1 MNELESLKKKIKYR
15 SSYRGTK
22 EMDLL
27 LGSFISKYIDT
38 FSLGELKKLVVFI
51 ECNDEDIS
59 NFYLN
64 KTPIKFFEDK
74 KILDLFIK
82 HKIR

>member
-22 EMDLL
+22 EMDILL
-27 LGSFISKYIDT
+27 SSFALKYIDT
-38 FSLGELKKLVVFI
+38 LNLEELKKLN
-51 ECNDEDIS
+51 ELMSCSDEDIS
-59 NFYLN
+59 NFYLS
-64 KTPIKFFEDK
+64 KTPIKFFDDK

-82 HKIR
+82 HKIK

>member
-1 MNELESLKKKIKYR
+1 MNKLEKLKKKILYR

-27 LGSFISKYIDT
+27 LGSFVRFYINE
-38 FSLGELKKLVVFI
+38 FNEKELLNLSNLLDI
-51 ECNDEDIS
+51 EDEILL

-64 KTPIKFFEDK
+64 ETPHNKLKENKITDLYKKFK
-74 KILDLFIK
+74 L
-82 HKIR
+82 

>member
-1 MNELESLKKKIKYR
+1 MNKLEKLKKKILYR

-27 LGSFISKYIDT
+27 LGSFVRFYINE
-38 FSLGELKKLVVFI
+38 FNEKELLNLRNLLDI
-51 ECNDEDIS
+51 EDEILL

-64 KTPIKFFEDK
+64 ETPHNKLKENKITDLYKKFK
-74 KILDLFIK
+74 L
-82 HKIR
+82 

>member
-27 LGSFISKYIDT
+27 LTSFVFSIID
-38 FSLGELKKLVVFI
+38 SLSFEELERLDDFLN
-51 ECNDEDIS
+51 CNDEDIS

-64 KTPIKFFEDK
+64 KIPIMSFRNK
-74 KILDLFIK
+74 KILDLFTGF
-82 HKIR
+82 KIR

>member
-27 LGSFISKYIDT
+27 LTSFVLNIID
-38 FSLGELKKLVVFI
+38 SLSFEELERLDDFLN
-51 ECNDEDIS
+51 CNDEDIS

-64 KTPIKFFEDK
+64 KIPIMSFRNK
-74 KILDLFIK
+74 KILDLFTGF
-82 HKIR
+82 KIR

>member
-1 MNELESLKKKIKYR
+1 MNELESLKNKIKYR

-27 LGSFISKYIDT
+27 LGSFTFKYVEI
-38 FSLGELKKLVVFI
+38 FSFDELERLNNFI

-64 KTPIKFFEDK
+64 KTPIKSFNDK
-74 KILDLFIK
+74 KILDLFIE
-82 HKIR
+82 HKI

>member
-1 MNELESLKKKIKYR
+1 MNELESLKNKIKYR

-27 LGSFISKYIDT
+27 LGSFTFKYVEI
-38 FSLGELKKLVVFI
+38 FSFDELESLNNFI

-64 KTPIKFFEDK
+64 KTPIKSFNDK
-74 KILDLFIK
+74 KILDLFIE
-82 HKIR
+82 HKI

>member
-27 LGSFISKYIDT
+27 LNSFVTHIIN
-38 FSLGELKKLVVFI
+38 SLSHEELKKLDDFLNC
-51 ECNDEDIS
+51 EDEDII

-64 KTPIKFFEDK
+64 KIPIATFDDK
-74 KILDLFIK
+74 KILDLFIDY
-82 HKIR
+82 KI

>member
-15 SSYRGTK
+15 WAYRGTN

-27 LGSFISKYIDT
+27 LSSFVLNFINILTID
-38 FSLGELKKLVVFI
+38 ELKKLDDFLN
-51 ECNDEDIS
+51 CNDEDIS

-64 KTPIKFFEDK
+64 NIPIINFDDK
-74 KILDLFIK
+74 NILDLFINY
-82 HKIR
+82 KIR